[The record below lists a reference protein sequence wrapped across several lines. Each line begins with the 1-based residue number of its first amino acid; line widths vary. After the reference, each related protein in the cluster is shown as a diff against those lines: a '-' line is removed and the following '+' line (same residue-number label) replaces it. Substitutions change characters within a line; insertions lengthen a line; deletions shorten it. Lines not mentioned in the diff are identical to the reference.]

1 MTLSVSLRKR
11 YARPDGEFS
20 LDLNFDAPPGVTVLF
35 GPSGAGKS
43 TTLDCIAG
51 IARPD
56 SGRIALDETVF
67 FEAPEGDRP
76 RVELPMRDRRV
87 GYVFQRLGLFEHLT
101 VRANLAYGL
110 ADRAR
115 DERTALIDDILNRFG
130 IAHTADRRPRTLSGG
145 ERQRVALARTL
156 VVAPRALL
164 LDEPFTALD
173 AKTKSGLLAE
183 LAGLKERRM
192 IPIIYVTHD
201 EAEVTAL
208 ADRVV
213 TFSS

>member
-1 MTLSVSLRKR
+1 MTLTVSVRKR
-11 YARPDGEFS
+11 YARPDGDFRLA
-20 LDLNFDAPPGVTVLF
+20 LDFDAPPGVTVLF

-43 TTLDCIAG
+43 TTLDCVAG

-56 SGRIALDETVF
+56 AGRIALGDTIF
-67 FEAPEGDRP
+67 FEAEEHSRP
-76 RVELPMRDRRV
+76 RVDLPMRERRV
-87 GYVFQRLGLFEHLT
+87 GYVFQKLGLFEHLT
-101 VRANLAYGL
+101 VRANVGFGL
-110 ADRAR
+110 ADRPREECDAR
-115 DERTALIDDILNRFG
+115 VSGILARFG
-130 IAHTADRRPRTLSGG
+130 IAHTADRRPGTLSGG

-156 VVAPRALL
+156 VVSPRALL

-173 AKTKSGLLAE
+173 SKTKRGLLDE

-201 EAEVTAL
+201 EAEATAL
-208 ADRVV
+208 ADRTV